1 MGLFQSKQPKKPSPS
16 DEAAAAVVDVFDEQ
30 YREQLRASGQEQFK
44 RVIEENAANF
54 RQDLDVTIA
63 HVGGE
68 LKEYMT
74 TRLDA
79 TIAHL
84 DGELTKRLD
93 ERLAEYDR
101 VTKDAQDLA
110 VQSLNRNAQ
119 ALHDKY
125 QQLTGSLEQTIAS
138 QEAMMITTFE
148 ENKARITATEEAQDD
163 ALKSLEDT
171 AQLAKDQSQQ
181 LGQSLQQSLSD
192 QEAKFTTVFEENR
205 ERIAATKGA
214 QEDALKTLSES
225 VASLKEQHEQLST
238 MLEKTVE
245 NDRAML
251 VDTFEKNM
259 AQIIEH
265 YLLGA
270 LGEQYDMKAQL
281 PLIIKQMEENKQAI
295 VDDMK
300 L

>member
-1 MGLFQSKQPKKPSPS
+1 M
-16 DEAAAAVVDVFDEQ
+16 
-30 YREQLRASGQEQFK
+30 
-44 RVIEENAANF
+44 
-54 RQDLDVTIA
+54 
-63 HVGGE
+63 
-68 LKEYMT
+68 
-74 TRLDA
+74 
-79 TIAHL
+79 
-84 DGELTKRLD
+84 
-93 ERLAEYDR
+93 
-101 VTKDAQDLA
+101 
-110 VQSLNRNAQ
+110 
-119 ALHDKY
+119 
-125 QQLTGSLEQTIAS
+125 
-138 QEAMMITTFE
+138 
-148 ENKARITATEEAQDD
+148 
-163 ALKSLEDT
+163 KSLEDT

-270 LGEQYDMKAQL
+270 LGEQYDMKL
-281 PLIIKQMEENKQAI
+281 
-295 VDDMK
+295 
-300 L
+300 